1 MHGFSW
7 TKLRAKYVINS
18 RFVDEIAGKM
28 WYDKIN
34 VSVKRFHKSCL
45 WLFCMKLNAADAK
58 GNIGGNDMAKAVK
71 APEPKTISKEELK
84 QKFVQVLHDDFQTTP
99 EEASDQQ
106 VYEAL
111 TKIVVGILK
120 AKRRHFT
127 VKNRSEG
134 KKKIYYLSME
144 FLMGRS
150 LKTSIYNLEM
160 VDETVAMLKDFGIS
174 INGIYEM
181 EPDAGLGNGG
191 LGRLAACYL
200 DALAADGYHATG
212 YSILYEY
219 GIFKQKLEDG
229 WQTELPD
236 NWLPGGSAMLVPVP
250 SAAIEVKFDGNL
262 KEYWDNN
269 FHCVELENYTSVLAV
284 PYDMFVSGYDSEAVS
299 KLRLW
304 KAEVPSFDMA
314 MFNKGDYSK
323 ALGRNI
329 MSQAIT
335 KVLYPNDNHAE
346 GKSLRLRQQYFL
358 VAASVGDI
366 VNTHMNVYGTMDNLA
381 DKVAIHINDTHPTL
395 AIPELMRI
403 LLDDC
408 GYDWDKA
415 WDIVTHTFAYT
426 NHTVMPEALEKWDC
440 NLLKSVTPRIFS
452 IIVEINE
459 RYCKKLWDMYHDEG
473 KVTHMSIIENNMV
486 KMATLCVHASHHVN
500 GVAKIHSEII
510 KKETFKDEYQYTPEK
525 FTNVTN
531 GIAYRRWLYQ
541 SNEGLTSLLKDC
553 IGDGFLKDAS
563 ELSKFKAFADD
574 KAVLEKLTKIKKENK
589 ERFAKYVKN
598 QYGVALNTDSIF
610 DVQVKRLHEYKRQQL
625 NALNIIAEYNY
636 LKANPDAPFVPK
648 TYIFAAKA
656 APGYYM
662 AKQIIKLIWN
672 ISQEL
677 RKDPKLNKKLN
688 VIFMEDYCVSLSE
701 ILMPA
706 ANISEQISLAGT
718 EASGTG
724 NMKLMING
732 AITLGTLDG
741 ANVEIH
747 EQVGDENILL
757 FGMNVDEVE
766 AAKPNYKPIDVYNSN
781 GVLRAAVDRLV
792 SGINGEQFNE
802 IANSLKTTDTYMAFA
817 DFASYQDAQRRASE
831 SYSDTEKWAKMSLM
845 NIAGAGIFS
854 ADRAVDEYAKNIWNL
869 TK

>member
-1 MHGFSW
+1 
-7 TKLRAKYVINS
+7 
-18 RFVDEIAGKM
+18 
-28 WYDKIN
+28 
-34 VSVKRFHKSCL
+34 
-45 WLFCMKLNAADAK
+45 
-58 GNIGGNDMAKAVK
+58 MAKKV
-71 APEPKTISKEELK
+71 EKTISKEELK
-84 QKFVQVLHDDFQTTP
+84 KQFIEVLHNDFQTTP
-99 EEASDQQ
+99 DEADDKQ

-111 TKIVVGILK
+111 SKIVVGILK
-120 AKRRHFT
+120 KKRRKFT
-127 VKNRSEG
+127 VNTQSAG
-134 KKKIYYLSME
+134 KKKVYYLSME

-150 LKTSIYNLEM
+150 LKTSLYNLEM
-160 VDETVAMLKDFGIS
+160 NVQARDMLKELGIS
-174 INGIYEM
+174 INGIYEQ

-212 YSILYEY
+212 YSICYEY

-236 NWLPGGSAMLVPVP
+236 NWLPGGSVWLVPVP
-250 SAAIEVKFDGNL
+250 TKAIEVRFDGEL
-262 KEYWDNN
+262 KEYWDNQY
-269 FHCVELENYTSVLAV
+269 HCVTHENYTSVMAV
-284 PYDMFVSGYDSEAVS
+284 PYDLFVSGYDSEAVS

-304 KAEVPSFDMA
+304 KAEMASFDMPF
-314 MFNKGDYSK
+314 FNKGDYAK
-323 ALGRNI
+323 ALSKNI

-358 VAASVGDI
+358 CAASIGDI
-366 VNTHMNVYGTMDNLA
+366 VNQHMSVYGTLDNLHE
-381 DKVAIHINDTHPTL
+381 KVAIHINDTHPTL

-408 GYDWDKA
+408 GYSWDKA
-415 WDIVTHTFAYT
+415 WHIVQNTFAYT

-440 NLLKSVTPRIFS
+440 NLLKSVCPRIFS
-452 IIVEINE
+452 IIIEINE
-459 RYCKKLWDMYHDEG
+459 RYCRDLWQRYQDEG
-473 KVTHMSIIENNMV
+473 KVSHMSIVENNKV
-486 KMATLCVHASHHVN
+486 KMATLCVHASHSVN

-510 KKETFKDEYQYTPEK
+510 KRETFKDEYLDTPTK
-525 FTNVTN
+525 FKNVTN

-541 SNEGLTSLLKDC
+541 SNEGLTELLREK
-553 IGDGFLKDAS
+553 IGDGFLKNAS
-563 ELSKFKAFADD
+563 ELSKLSVFKDDEEVLNRLAD
-574 KAVLEKLTKIKKENK
+574 IKKENK
-589 ERFAKYVKN
+589 EKFAKYVKN
-598 QYGVALNTDSIF
+598 QYGAVLNTDSIF

-625 NALNIIAEYNY
+625 NALNIIAQYNY
-636 LKANPDAPFVPK
+636 LKNNPDAPFVPK

-672 ISQEL
+672 ISEEL
-677 RKDPKLNKKLN
+677 KKNDRLREKLN
-688 VIFMEDYCVSLSE
+688 VIFLEDYNVSLSE

-706 ANISEQISLAGT
+706 ADISEQISLAGT

-732 AITLGTLDG
+732 AITLGTMDG

-747 EQVGDENILL
+747 EQVGDENIII
-757 FGMNVDEVE
+757 FGMNVDEVN
-766 AAKPNYKPIDVYNSN
+766 ACKASYKPMDIYNSN
-781 GVLRAAVDRLV
+781 QVVKQAIDTIQYGV
-792 SGINGEQFNE
+792 NGVQFAE
-802 IANSLKTTDTYMAFA
+802 IADTLKNTDTYMALK
-817 DFASYQDAQRRASE
+817 DFDSYQNAQKYASE
-831 SYSDTEKWAKMSLM
+831 CYTDKMKWQRMSLA

-854 ADRAVDEYAKNIWNL
+854 ADRSVEEYAKDIWGL

>member
-1 MHGFSW
+1 
-7 TKLRAKYVINS
+7 
-18 RFVDEIAGKM
+18 
-28 WYDKIN
+28 
-34 VSVKRFHKSCL
+34 
-45 WLFCMKLNAADAK
+45 
-58 GNIGGNDMAKAVK
+58 MAKSNTQVS
-71 APEPKTISKEELK
+71 KTISKDELK
-84 QKFVQVLHDDFQTTP
+84 KQFVDVLHNDFQTVP
-99 EEASDQQ
+99 EDASDQQ
-106 VYEAL
+106 IYEAL

-127 VKNRSEG
+127 VKTHSAGN
-134 KKKIYYLSME
+134 KKVYYLSME

-150 LKTSIYNLEM
+150 LKTSLYNLEM
-160 VDETVAMLKDFGIS
+160 INETTEMLKDFGIS
-174 INGIYEM
+174 INGIYEY

-212 YSILYEY
+212 YSICYEY
-219 GIFKQKLEDG
+219 GIFKQKLDDG

-236 NWLPGGSAMLVPVP
+236 NWLPGGSAWLVPVP
-250 SAAIEVKFDGNL
+250 SKAVEVRFDGDL
-262 KEYWDNN
+262 KEYWDNQY
-269 FHCVELENYTSVLAV
+269 HCVTHENYTSVMAV
-284 PYDMFVSGYDSEAVS
+284 PYDLFVSGYGSEAVS

-304 KAEVPSFDMA
+304 KAEVPSFDMT

-323 ALGRNI
+323 ALGINI

-358 VAASVGDI
+358 CAASIGDI
-366 VNTHMNVYGTMDNLA
+366 VSQHMGVYGTLDNLHE
-381 DKVAIHINDTHPTL
+381 KVAIHINDTHPTL
-395 AIPELMRI
+395 AIPELMRV

-408 GYDWDKA
+408 GYSWDKA
-415 WDIVTHTFAYT
+415 WYIVQHTFAYT

-440 NLLKSVTPRIFS
+440 NLLKSVTPRIFA
-452 IIVEINE
+452 IIIEINE
-459 RYCKKLWDMYHDEG
+459 RYCRQLWEKYGDEA
-473 KVTHMSIIENNMV
+473 KVTRMSIVENNKV
-486 KMATLCVHASHHVN
+486 KMATLCVHACHHVN

-510 KKETFKDEYQYTPEK
+510 KKETFKDEYENTPEK

-541 SNEGLTSLLKDC
+541 SNEGLTELLKEK
-553 IGDGFLKDAS
+553 IGSGFLKDAS
-563 ELSKFKAFADD
+563 QLSKLNKFKDD
-574 KAVLEKLTKIKKENK
+574 KEVLERLAEIKLENK
-589 ERFAKYVKN
+589 NKFAKYVKN
-598 QYGVALNTDSIF
+598 EYGVALNTSSIF

-636 LKANPDAPFVPK
+636 LKANPDAEYTPK

-677 RKDPKLNKKLN
+677 KKDKKLNEKLN
-688 VIFMEDYCVSLSE
+688 VIFLEDYCVTLSE

-706 ANISEQISLAGT
+706 ADISEQISLAGT

-732 AITLGTLDG
+732 AVTLGTMDG

-747 EQVGDENILL
+747 DQVGDENIII
-757 FGMNVDEVE
+757 FGMTVDEVNE
-766 AAKPNYKPIDVYNSN
+766 RKPNYKPIEIYNSN
-781 GVLRAAVDRLV
+781 AVVKEAIDRMQ
-792 SGINGEQFNE
+792 SGINGESFGE
-802 IANSLKTTDTYMAFA
+802 IAGSLKSTDPYMALA
-817 DFASYQDAQRRASE
+817 DFDSYQQAQKYASE
-831 SYSDTEKWAKMSLM
+831 CYNDKLKWQKMSLA
-845 NIAGAGIFS
+845 NIANAGIFS
-854 ADRAVDEYAKNIWNL
+854 ADRAVEEYARNIWGL
-869 TK
+869 KK